1 MVYGILD
8 KETGE
13 FRYVAAGHL
22 GPIHFSRSSGRSI
35 GETGGIP
42 IGLLASAT
50 YEEHV
55 VTLSRGDRLYLCTDG
70 IMEAENTAK
79 EEFGVE
85 RLLDT
90 LHGGWELPLGDSL
103 SSVMMRVEQWS
114 APIGAADDA
123 SMLAIERCA

>member
-1 MVYGILD
+1 MHRLARCCRLSLHEKGMTQFRANWPENLLD
-8 KETGE
+8 T
-13 FRYVAAGHL
+13 VT
-22 GPIHFSRSSGRSI
+22 

-42 IGLLASAT
+42 IGLLARAT

-70 IMEAENTAK
+70 IMEAENTAE

-90 LHGGWELPLGDSL
+90 LDGSRDSPLGDSL
-103 SSVMMRVEQWS
+103 CSVMMRVEQWS
-114 APIGAADDA
+114 APTGAADGA
-123 SMLAIERCA
+123 SMLAIERCG